1 MDEMRLRRL
10 VRSASGSLAVVVLL
24 ALLTACG
31 GGSDESSQS
40 KATPSASASASAGCT
55 DVAALQ
61 KSLKDLDGVDV
72 KKDGVEGLTQA
83 LADVANALDAAVASA
98 SSKLKPA
105 VQGVKTAFTDL
116 QTAANGVTADNVRQ
130 KAPGIKSALTGL
142 GTATSTLA
150 SSVTDTC
157 PSP

>member
-1 MDEMRLRRL
+1 MMQLAAV
-10 VRSASGSLAVVVLL
+10 VRSASAGVAGVVLL
-24 ALLTACG
+24 ALLAACG
-31 GGSDESSQS
+31 GGSNESSQS

-61 KSLKDLDGVDV
+61 KSLKGLDGVDV
-72 KKDGVEGLTQA
+72 RQDGVEGLTQA
-83 LADVANALDAAVASA
+83 LADVATTLDAAVASA

-116 QTAANGVTADNVRQ
+116 QTAANGVTADNLRQ
-130 KAPGIKSALTGL
+130 KVPGIKSALTGL

-150 SSVTDTC
+150 STVTDTC